1 MVNKFA
7 LAFALAATLPAAAF
21 AQNQVKVSVE
31 IENLSKEQGD
41 LLRLAVGGNAA
52 LGDVAVFTNKIS
64 FSVKEEMTFKLSEI
78 EKALAGIKQ
87 DPNKK
92 LTILIEKIRLAGKV
106 DITCEGDEVKLQGAL
121 AKVTKLKDLHPK
133 GGGCYCCN
141 VEKGGV
147 IVADIVKA
155 ITKAGKGDDKESPGK
170 VIDLLWYGP
179 PKAEAKPT
187 PEPGK
192 PTKKPGGG

>member
-1 MVNKFA
+1 MAGKFA
-7 LAFALAATLPAAAF
+7 LTLAIALVLPAAAL
-21 AQNQVKVSVE
+21 AQGPGKVSVE

-41 LLRLAVGGNAA
+41 LLKLAVGGNAA

-64 FSVKEEMTFKLSEI
+64 FSIKEEKTFKLSEI
-78 EKALAGIKQ
+78 EKALAAIKQ

-121 AKVTKLKDLHPK
+121 SKVTKLKDLVSK

-155 ITKAGKGDDKESPGK
+155 IAKAGKGDDKETPGK
-170 VIDLLWYGP
+170 VIDILWYGP

-192 PTKKPGGG
+192 PTQKPGGG